1 MAYTSD
7 DLAQVRQAILALAA
21 GTRVARITFQGKT
34 IEYSGS
40 GDLDKLVKLEAQ
52 IAARLSAG
60 KRRRTRLTTTTKGL

>member
-21 GTRVARITFQGKT
+21 GTRVARITYQGKT
-34 IEYSGS
+34 IEYGS
-40 GDLDKLVKLEAQ
+40 ADMDKLVQLEAQ